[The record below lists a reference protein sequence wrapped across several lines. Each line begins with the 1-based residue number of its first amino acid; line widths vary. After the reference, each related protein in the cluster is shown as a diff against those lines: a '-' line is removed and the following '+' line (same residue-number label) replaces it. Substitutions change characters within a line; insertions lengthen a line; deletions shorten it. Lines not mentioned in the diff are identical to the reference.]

1 MRSAA
6 ADENN
11 SVFIGV
17 VLKLK
22 FVEDKRR
29 YSRYVGIV
37 RTSVF
42 FGGPGPGTRGPIW
55 KKDVQDTCV
64 RSQKIL
70 TVEENELIWNFK
82 CDSVIEQI
90 IGTEKELMLLTF
102 LHND

>member
-42 FGGPGPGTRGPIW
+42 FGGPGPGTRGPI
-55 KKDVQDTCV
+55 
-64 RSQKIL
+64 
-70 TVEENELIWNFK
+70 
-82 CDSVIEQI
+82 
-90 IGTEKELMLLTF
+90 
-102 LHND
+102 